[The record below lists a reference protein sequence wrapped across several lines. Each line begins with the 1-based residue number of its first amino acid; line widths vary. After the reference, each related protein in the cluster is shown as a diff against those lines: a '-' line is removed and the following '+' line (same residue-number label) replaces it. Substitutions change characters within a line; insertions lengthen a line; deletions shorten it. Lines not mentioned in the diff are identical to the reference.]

1 MKNEEVKKKEKIE
14 SNTDKDS
21 GMFFKN
27 EKEKCFAYLAHTAC
41 DNNNFILDFHI
52 TSGNIHD
59 SVAFSDLYQKIKK
72 KASSQPKSV

>member
-1 MKNEEVKKKEKIE
+1 MEKVHCVKQKLKRVKKKKKIE

-21 GMFFKN
+21 GMFFKT

-52 TSGNIHD
+52 HLEIYMI
-59 SVAFSDLYQKIKK
+59 A
-72 KASSQPKSV
+72 

>member
-1 MKNEEVKKKEKIE
+1 MEKVHYVKWKWRGKKGKIE

-59 SVAFSDLYQKIKK
+59 SVAFPIYIKR
-72 KASSQPKSV
+72 

>member
-41 DNNNFILDFHI
+41 DWTEQQLVVKMVLMRFYFAEN
-52 TSGNIHD
+52 
-59 SVAFSDLYQKIKK
+59 V
-72 KASSQPKSV
+72 